1 MIPEK
6 THSEGLPT
14 MDKKDLNEL
23 AIEAAQLTPAARRA
37 AMQVPMTKSLSNRG
51 FGYIRFRDRYWQ
63 RCRVSESSLAT
74 EACVWVGE
82 DDNCMH
88 LTQAQ
93 AADLAVLLAHFG
105 STGELP

>member
-1 MIPEK
+1 
-6 THSEGLPT
+6 
-14 MDKKDLNEL
+14 MDGVSGMMERKKDLNEL
-23 AIEAAQLTPAARRA
+23 AIERAQKTPGERA
-37 AMQVPMTKSLSNRG
+37 SAMKVPASKSLSDRG

-63 RCRVSESSLAT
+63 VCRISESSLAT
-74 EACVWVGE
+74 EACVWLGE

>member
-51 FGYIRFRDRYWQ
+51 FGYIRFATAIGSGAAFQ
-63 RCRVSESSLAT
+63 RAAWPRRR
-74 EACVWVGE
+74 ACG
-82 DDNCMH
+82 
-88 LTQAQ
+88 
-93 AADLAVLLAHFG
+93 
-105 STGELP
+105 